1 MKVEEEKNQIV
12 IYQNE
17 GSKHKNDLLHGIT
30 LEKVIETLVQ
40 RIGWQKMGES
50 VNIKCFTD
58 NPNVRSSLH
67 FLRRMP
73 WAREKVEQ
81 LYIETLTIEGKI
93 K

>member
-17 GSKHKNDLLHGIT
+17 GSKHNNDLLHGIT

-58 NPNVRSSLH
+58 KPNVRSSLH

-81 LYIETLTIEGKI
+81 LYIETLTIDKV
-93 K
+93 